1 MIRSFIKVF
10 VLFIIYVKMIKRL
23 VNKLIED
30 VLYTPE
36 EIANKLKLTKG
47 TVYEMIKR
55 GDINAHKI
63 GRYLRISQTQ
73 FENYL
78 QKTSGYDNIFE
89 AYIEKID
96 DSTFAKINDLKI
108 TVETNLT
115 DKVKI
120 SIKPENI
127 ILSKGDFLSSARNV
141 HKGIVKDIKIDN
153 NNVLVTVDIGI
164 PLKSLITKKSLD
176 ILNISIGDEVYTM
189 FKAMSVY
196 VYK

>member
-1 MIRSFIKVF
+1 M
-10 VLFIIYVKMIKRL
+10 
-23 VNKLIED
+23 IED

-73 FENYL
+73 FDNYL

-89 AYIEKID
+89 AYIEKTD

-108 TVETNLT
+108 AVETNLT

-127 ILSKGDFLSSARNV
+127 ILSKGNFLSSARNV
-141 HKGIVKDIKIDN
+141 HKGIVNDIKSDN
-153 NNVLVTVDIGI
+153 NNILVTVDIGI

-176 ILNISIGDEVYTM
+176 VLNLSIGDEVYTM

-196 VYK
+196 VYKLALFVEPIHIFYILYKEYSFFV

>member
-1 MIRSFIKVF
+1 M
-10 VLFIIYVKMIKRL
+10 
-23 VNKLIED
+23 IED

-73 FENYL
+73 FDNYL

-89 AYIEKID
+89 AYIEKTD

-108 TVETNLT
+108 AVETNLT

-127 ILSKGDFLSSARNV
+127 ILSKGNFLSSARNV
-141 HKGIVKDIKIDN
+141 HKGIVNDIKSDN
-153 NNVLVTVDIGI
+153 NNILVTVDIGI

-176 ILNISIGDEVYTM
+176 VLNLSIGDEVYTM